1 MAAAVRG
8 RVVKVNWFKT
18 DASLKKS
25 EDKDSKPVKP
35 LVKGKNFKEFNGGI
49 KKKSD
54 EHNN

>member
-18 DASLKKS
+18 EASLKKS
-25 EDKDSKPVKP
+25 EDKDNKPVKP

>member
-1 MAAAVRG
+1 MANAVRG

-18 DASLKKS
+18 EANLKKS

>member
-18 DASLKKS
+18 EANLKKS
-25 EDKDSKPVKP
+25 EDKDNKPVKP
-35 LVKGKNFKEFNGGI
+35 LVKGKNFKEFNEGI

>member
-18 DASLKKS
+18 EANLKKS

-35 LVKGKNFKEFNGGI
+35 LVKGKNGGI
-49 KKKSD
+49 KIKSD
-54 EHNN
+54 EHND